1 MGKSCCQT
9 PEPDGN
15 AHNNQ
20 RWRLILWIALIAN
33 AATFVIEI
41 VAGVAADSRALQ
53 ADALDFFG
61 DAANYA
67 ISLGVAGLALSWR
80 AKAAL
85 VKAATMLVFG
95 LWVIGY
101 AVYGLVVGSN
111 PAPQTMGM
119 IGTLALVVNVFVALI
134 TSIAPPPDSSITGA
148 ASWARRKSE
157 KMLRSKARRKSRIGM
172 SNGFGPPP
180 PALLTSKVMPPNS
193 ACGASTTRSRS
204 SSLVTSHAIAAVFP
218 PALAILAAAFSAAVK
233 STSLTMTAAPADA
246 NISAIARPM
255 PAALPVTSAT
265 WPSSLKE

>member
-1 MGKSCCQT
+1 MDKSCCQT

-15 AHNNQ
+15 AHNNP

-33 AATFVIEI
+33 AAMFVVEI

-111 PAPQTMGM
+111 PAPQTMGV
-119 IGTLALVVNVFVALI
+119 IGTLALVVNVFVALMLSCRSRI
-134 TSIAPPPDSSITGA
+134 PARPGSSGDVIDTPM
-148 ASWARRKSE
+148 SPISTVSLRRSSRKGSLVRNRIVPSGSR
-157 KMLRSKARRKSRIGM
+157 MKARR
-172 SNGFGPPP
+172 P
-180 PALLTSKVMPPNS
+180 
-193 ACGASTTRSRS
+193 
-204 SSLVTSHAIAAVFP
+204 
-218 PALAILAAAFSAAVK
+218 
-233 STSLTMTAAPADA
+233 
-246 NISAIARPM
+246 
-255 PAALPVTSAT
+255 
-265 WPSSLKE
+265 

>member
-9 PEPDGN
+9 PEPDGH
-15 AHNNQ
+15 AHNNP

-33 AATFVIEI
+33 AAMFVVEI

-101 AVYGLVVGSN
+101 AVYGLVAGSN
-111 PAPQTMGM
+111 PEPQTMGV
-119 IGTLALVVNVFVALI
+119 IGTLALVVNVIVALMLFRYRQGDANMRSVWI
-134 TSIAPPPDSSITGA
+134 CSRNDAIGNIAVLGA
-148 ASWARRKSE
+148 ALGVFGTGQAWPDLLVAAIMAGLAIWCSVEVFGEARRE
-157 KMLRSKARRKSRIGM
+157 
-172 SNGFGPPP
+172 
-180 PALLTSKVMPPNS
+180 
-193 ACGASTTRSRS
+193 
-204 SSLVTSHAIAAVFP
+204 
-218 PALAILAAAFSAAVK
+218 LAHG
-233 STSLTMTAAPADA
+233 
-246 NISAIARPM
+246 
-255 PAALPVTSAT
+255 
-265 WPSSLKE
+265 